1 MTPARPTVTDLA
13 AGIRGGDRAALS
25 RAITLAES
33 RRSDDQDLAQDLL
46 VEILPDTGSARRI
59 GITGV
64 PGAGKSTMIEAL
76 GLRLVEQ
83 GHRVAVLVIDPSS
96 SRTGGS
102 ILADKTRMPRLSM
115 REEAYIRPSPS
126 SGVLGGV
133 GRRTREALLLCEAAG
148 FDVVIVESVGVG
160 QSEFLMAEI
169 VDFFCLL
176 LVPGAGD
183 EIQGIKRGIVE
194 CADLVVVNKADGD
207 AKSLAR
213 RAASDYRHAVR
224 LMPDSTPGWKTPVVM
239 ASALEGTGLDDV
251 WDAVERHREYLEESG
266 LLDERRREQML
277 SWLRSLLQ
285 EAIIAAVD
293 RRPGVADALSAAQ
306 SDVLAGSVTVP
317 QAVARVLGVA
327 GLAADGSGG

>member
-1 MTPARPTVTDLA
+1 MRSPRPTVSELA
-13 AGIRGGDRAALS
+13 AGVRGGDRATLS

-33 RRSDDQDLAQDLL
+33 RRSDDQELAQDLL
-46 VEILPDTGSARRI
+46 VELMPDTGRAHRI
-59 GITGV
+59 GLTGV

-76 GLRLVEQ
+76 GLWLVER

-102 ILADKTRMPRLSM
+102 ILADKTRMPRLSV
-115 REEAYIRPSPS
+115 RDEAYIRPSPS

-133 GRRTREALLLCEAAG
+133 GRRTREALFLCEAAG

-169 VDFFCLL
+169 VDVFCLM

-194 CADLVVVNKADGD
+194 CADLVIVNKADGD
-207 AKSLAR
+207 ALPLAR

-224 LMPDSTPGWKTPVVM
+224 LMPDATPGWTTPVVL
-239 ASALEGTGLDDV
+239 ASALEGTGLAEV
-251 WDAVERHREYLEESG
+251 WDVIERHHEYVESSG
-266 LLDERRREQML
+266 VLQERRQDQL
-277 SWLRSLLQ
+277 ISWLRSLLN
-285 EAIIAAVD
+285 EAVLAAVD
-293 RRPGVADALSAAQ
+293 GRPGVAEALTSARA
-306 SDVLAGSVTVP
+306 DVLAGTVTAP
-317 QAVARVLGVA
+317 QAVARVLDVA
-327 GLAADGSGG
+327 GLTTS